1 MKFIAW
7 IIKGTLTVLVLVALL
22 LIVRGFSDA
31 RIDYNVS
38 TEGVSIPQY
47 TAIDIPFDQS
57 NDFSSA
63 HPFAAGAIIDI
74 DNDGIRRVVP
84 RWRTGATGRAAAL
97 YGWRLRNYRECCR
110 YQQSER
116 GRKLWRLGHRHGW

>member
-1 MKFIAW
+1 MKIIAW

-31 RIDYNVS
+31 RIDYDVS

-47 TAIDIPFDQS
+47 TAIDIPLYQS

-74 DNDGIRRVVP
+74 DNDGIEE
-84 RWRTGATGRAAAL
+84 L
-97 YGWRLRNYRECCR
+97 F
-110 YQQSER
+110 
-116 GRKLWRLGHRHGW
+116 LGGGPGVKQHRFGMIKGPVFLE